1 MWISHYCWNIIDK
14 KVIDGIGP
22 NGVSSRILILSKLSS
37 KIHTGYVYHYSFSM
51 FIGLA
56 ILAIILIYNVQIN

>member
-1 MWISHYCWNIIDK
+1 MALVLMVLVQKYF
-14 KVIDGIGP
+14 P
-22 NGVSSRILILSKLSS
+22 SKISS

-56 ILAIILIYNVQIN
+56 LLTLILLYNLQVN

>member
-1 MWISHYCWNIIDK
+1 MISIFCWNIIDK
-14 KVIDGIGP
+14 KIIDGFGP
-22 NGVSSRILILSKLSS
+22 NGISLKVLSLSKISS

-56 ILAIILIYNVQIN
+56 LLTLILLYNLQVY

>member
-1 MWISHYCWNIIDK
+1 M
-14 KVIDGIGP
+14 GP
-22 NGVSSRILILSKLSS
+22 NGISSKVLSLSKISS

-56 ILAIILIYNVQIN
+56 LLTSILLYNLQVN